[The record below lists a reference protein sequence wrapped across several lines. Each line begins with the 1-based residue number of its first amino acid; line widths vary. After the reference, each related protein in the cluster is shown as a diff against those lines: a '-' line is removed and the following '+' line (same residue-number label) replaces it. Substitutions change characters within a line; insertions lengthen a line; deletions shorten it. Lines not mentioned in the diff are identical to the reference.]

1 MSNLYRLRSAS
12 IYTTALLLTYVMMAC
27 SDMDESFRHFYK
39 DGEAIYAAKPD
50 SIASRPGKGRILL
63 QMFVKSYRI
72 NLIRVYW
79 NSSSD
84 SLDIPVAGPG
94 VYEKMVD
101 NMDERGHVFQVIS
114 FDEFGNQSIP
124 VEVISR
130 AYGDMFQQVLSNRVI
145 KSTSTFENNSITINW
160 SGPVDNAIRCDLVYT
175 NTSGVET
182 VLSIPMSETKTVVS
196 DLLSGL
202 RYRTLFLPDTT
213 AIDTFYTEF
222 KDVPMIVE
230 QKVAKTG
237 WTITGFSSE
246 EATGEGPPNG
256 MAISVI
262 DDNLGTFWH
271 SRWSGADP
279 KPTYPHWISIDMGE
293 SVTITAIEVFRRQGV
308 SSGQTRNQFFYSNNG
323 TDWTLFGV
331 FPMNPN
337 MDQGQKFRADE
348 MPTARYIKYVAL
360 EGPSIYAYLA
370 EINVYKPQ

>member
-1 MSNLYRLRSAS
+1 
-12 IYTTALLLTYVMMAC
+12 
-27 SDMDESFRHFYK
+27 
-39 DGEAIYAAKPD
+39 
-50 SIASRPGKGRILL
+50 
-63 QMFVKSYRI
+63 
-72 NLIRVYW
+72 
-79 NSSSD
+79 
-84 SLDIPVAGPG
+84 
-94 VYEKMVD
+94 
-101 NMDERGHVFQVIS
+101 
-114 FDEFGNQSIP
+114 
-124 VEVISR
+124 
-130 AYGDMFQQVLSNRVI
+130 VI
-145 KSTSTFENNSITINW
+145 KSTSTFENNELTINW
-160 SGPVDNAIRCDLVYT
+160 SGPVDNAIRSDLVYT

-182 VLSIPMSETKTVVS
+182 VLSVPMSETKTVVS

-202 RYRTLFLPDTT
+202 RYRTLFIPDTT

-222 KDVPMIVE
+222 RDVPMIVE

-237 WTITGFSSE
+237 WTITGFDSE

-262 DDNLGTFWH
+262 DDKLGTFWH

-308 SSGQTRNQFFYSNNG
+308 SNGQTRHQFFYSNNG

-331 FPMNPN
+331 FPMDSNV
-337 MDQGQKFRADE
+337 DQGQKFRADE

-370 EINVYKPQ
+370 EISVYKPQ

>member
-1 MSNLYRLRSAS
+1 MKKLYCFRSGT
-12 IYTTALLLTYVMMAC
+12 IYTTLILLTCVIMSC
-27 SDMDESFRHFYK
+27 SDMDDSFQRFYK
-39 DGEAIYAAKPD
+39 DGEVIYAAKPD
-50 SIASRPGKGRILL
+50 SISSRPGKDRILL

-72 NLIRVYW
+72 SLIRVYW
-79 NSSSD
+79 NSHAD
-84 SLDIPVAGPG
+84 SLDIPVTGPG
-94 VYEKMVD
+94 VYEKMVE
-101 NMDERGHVFQVIS
+101 NMEERGHVFQVIT
-114 FDEFGNQSIP
+114 FDEFGNKSIP

-130 AYGDMFQQVLSNRVI
+130 AYGDMFQQILSNRVI
-145 KSTSTFENNSITINW
+145 RSTSTFENNTLTINW
-160 SGPVDNAIRCDLVYT
+160 SGPVDNAIRSDVVYT

-182 VLSIPMSETKTVVS
+182 VLQVPMSETKTVIS

-213 AIDTFYTEF
+213 AIDIFYTDF
-222 KDVPMIVE
+222 KDIPMIVE

-237 WTITGFSSE
+237 WTITGFDSE

-256 MAISVI
+256 MAISAI

-271 SRWSGADP
+271 SRWSGSDP
-279 KPTYPHWISIDMGE
+279 KPVYPHWFSIDMGT

-308 SSGQTRNQFFYSNNG
+308 SSGQTRHQFFYSNNG

-331 FPMNPN
+331 FAMNPN
-337 MDQGQKFRADE
+337 IDQGQKFRAEE